1 MREKNRKMESHSKNI
16 QTSGFLVMDTNCFLK
31 YINEQKVEDEKFD
44 YDGVK
49 DFIEK
54 NHFLLLITPYTL
66 YECVQSC
73 DTIEKMRKRSR
84 EMDAL
89 WDFWV
94 LNVNSII
101 GKDFGLEA
109 GPDFIFSLRLGIGS
123 PEEYVEKRRELRRK
137 IYEALTPRIILLSQL
152 VAIVYILASEQRED
166 GTYDASVHRR
176 IGYALSGYFQEEQN
190 FKVQMYSFFES
201 PYRLGLTVNEG
212 ILEKTQEDAKD
223 SLSKLIHDFAVQI
236 LLVTKVIMDEKRLN
250 TKFSWGEFNDRIV
263 KEHFWTAGMY
273 EAKEMRELGR
283 AFLKKN
289 KGQVTIDR
297 YVDETLP
304 EYDSIFKHLYKR
316 VLSDWFERNGAGKQ
330 LMNTIIDYANIGM
343 VETINGFPVIYMTEE
358 KKFVELIMGLD
369 EKKLKLT
376 QEFYGRYYQENTLR

>member
-109 GPDFIFSLRLGIGS
+109 GPDFTFSLRLGIGT
-123 PEEYVEKRRELRRK
+123 PEEYVAKRRELRRK

-152 VAIVYILASEQRED
+152 VATVYILASEQRED

-263 KEHFWTAGMY
+263 KEHFRTAGMY

-358 KKFVELIMGLD
+358 K
-369 EKKLKLT
+369 
-376 QEFYGRYYQENTLR
+376 NSWNS

>member
-73 DTIEKMRKRSR
+73 DTIEKMRKRSK

-109 GPDFIFSLRLGIGS
+109 GPDFTFSLRLGIGT

-152 VAIVYILASEQRED
+152 VATVYILASEQRED
-166 GTYDASVHRR
+166 GTYDASVQRR

-263 KEHFWTAGMY
+263 KEHFRTAGMY

-289 KGQVTIDR
+289 KGLVTIDR

-343 VETINGFPVIYMTEE
+343 VETIKGFPVIYMTEE

-376 QEFYGRYYQENTLR
+376 QEFYGRYYRENTLR

>member
-1 MREKNRKMESHSKNI
+1 MESHSKNI

-109 GPDFIFSLRLGIGS
+109 GPDFTFSLRLGIGT

-376 QEFYGRYYQENTLR
+376 QEFYGRYYRENTLR